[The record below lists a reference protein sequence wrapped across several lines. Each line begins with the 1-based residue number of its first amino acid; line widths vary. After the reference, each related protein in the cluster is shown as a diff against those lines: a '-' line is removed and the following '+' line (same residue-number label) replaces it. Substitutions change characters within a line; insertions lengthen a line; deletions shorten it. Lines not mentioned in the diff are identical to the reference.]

1 MTHRNDSRAGHDDR
15 RRRGL
20 RPGVTIACVLVA
32 AALNGACAG
41 TGDRDATAP
50 DSAPTAAGAPAAAPS
65 PTVRVTVEGL
75 DGLVARNVHARLS
88 LAREACDA
96 PRWRVERLAER
107 AADEAREGLRA
118 LGFYEPE
125 SVAVALDEGD
135 GCLHATVSVS
145 PGEPVRI
152 TAVDMRI
159 EGAGSEDEAFA
170 AYLDTLPPAIGE
182 VLNHGVYEE
191 TRRSIERYA
200 AEHGYLEGTFVTRRF
215 TVDVAARGAVVELV
229 YRPGRRFRFGP
240 LSIERTPLDASL
252 VERQAAYPEGEPYD
266 ARAVVELSRRL
277 SRSGYF
283 ERVDVSPRI
292 DRPEDGTI
300 PVDVSLMPRK
310 RHAFTA
316 AAGITTDAGPRVRL
330 GYEDRR
336 ASAGGHQWSVRG
348 AASLIG
354 RSLDAEYRIPLEDS
368 PTEWLKLHGGVER
381 EHTDTARSASARLG
395 VAQTKSRWGEW
406 VETRFVTFTHDD
418 FTVGRTRGSA
428 LLLTPGVSI
437 STTRQDTAHRPT
449 DGYRLHLE
457 ARGSHEAAGSD
468 VSFLRVFG
476 SAGRV
481 RGLPWGAR
489 LLVRTEL
496 GAMAVDGFDALPPS
510 QRFFTG
516 GDSTVRG
523 YEFASLGPVDDSG
536 TVVGGRLLAVGS
548 VEYEHPVT
556 EKWSGAVF
564 ADAGNAFDT
573 GNRNDGLRLGVGFG
587 VRWQSPIGA
596 VRLDLARPLDD
607 TQRFR
612 LHLRLGP
619 DL

>member
-1 MTHRNDSRAGHDDR
+1 MTHRNESRAGHDDR

-20 RPGVTIACVLVA
+20 RPGVAIACVLVA
-32 AALNGACAG
+32 AALNGGCAG
-41 TGDRDATAP
+41 TGDRDATVP
-50 DSAPTAAGAPAAAPS
+50 DSAPNAAGAPAAAPS
-65 PTVRVTVEGL
+65 PTVGVTVEGL

-118 LGFYEPE
+118 LGFYEPA

-152 TAVDMRI
+152 TAVDMRL

-182 VLNHGVYEE
+182 VLDHGVYEE

-215 TVDVAARGAVVELV
+215 TVDVAARSAVVELV

-283 ERVDVSPRI
+283 ERVDVSPQI

-300 PVDVSLMPRK
+300 PVDVSLTPRK

-330 GYEDRR
+330 GYEDRW

-348 AASLIG
+348 AASFIR

-368 PTEWLKLHGGVER
+368 RTEWLKLHGGVER
-381 EHTDTARSASARLG
+381 EHTDTACSASARLG
-395 VAQTKSRWGEW
+395 VAQTKSRWGDW
-406 VETRFVTFTHDD
+406 VETRFVSLTHDD
-418 FTVGRTRGSA
+418 FTVGRTRGTA
-428 LLLTPGVSI
+428 RLLTPGVSL
-437 STTRQDTAHRPT
+437 STTRYDAPHRPT

-457 ARGSHEAAGSD
+457 VRGSHEAAGSD

-481 RGLPWGAR
+481 HGLPWGAR

-496 GAMAVDGFDALPPS
+496 GAMAVDGFDTLPPS

-548 VEYEHPVT
+548 VEYEHPIK

-607 TQRFR
+607 TQRLR